1 MAAIKNNKND
11 LSFKSTKASAP
22 KMAPNDVLLAVDFG
36 GVLGR
41 IKLNIP
47 NSAEAPAAIIKVL
60 SPSPM
65 ASLEM
70 TRPATIQP
78 SVPKTR
84 IHGNC
89 LPGSLICA
97 NATLLLNAMV
107 GMYSKE

>member
-1 MAAIKNNKND
+1 MAAIKNSKND
-11 LSFKSTKASAP
+11 LSFSNTKASAP

-36 GVLGR
+36 GVLGS
-41 IKLNIP
+41 IKLTP
-47 NSAEAPAAIIKVL
+47 PSSAEAPAAMIKVV

-65 ASLEM
+65 ASLDI

-107 GMYSKE
+107 GMYNKE